1 VRARLVSMALG
12 LIAGWYFGQGREAGR
27 SNISTG
33 SIRDS
38 SEDRAALPE
47 GDQDPLSPTGGEPK
61 LTEGHSG
68 PEGAKRTRMRR
79 LIERLDHAR
88 VDEFPS
94 IWEETLAANEA
105 AWGRMEFP
113 MSAND
118 INYLIMHEWVSQDAD
133 GAWEYFQSI
142 TRAPADGS
150 GGKVETFMSA
160 WLAVDPDSA
169 TRQLTTSSWDELDG
183 GLRRALARHDPQ
195 LALAHWQENAEPGSA
210 VPATILGEIA
220 RSDPHAAFDLLVPAG
235 GGAPD
240 KRALAS
246 IIRGWPVDRLDELL
260 PRLSDHQT
268 QFPPTDLEAS
278 YRSIGGMLAKQGDL
292 RKSLDWILSQ
302 NDVDLRGKILHG
314 MLQQN
319 MPINHEAL
327 SRIAALPHEDLL
339 AFDNFKDVLGANM
352 DDRAKAWEWLQSLDP
367 EVREKALSS
376 GGISDFARS
385 WALIDL
391 DAAFGMVDAIA
402 EENTAARDD
411 LVEGLARASG
421 ERHPLEGLALASQ
434 LPAELREEFGQTL
447 AKRWSGYDPEGFLE
461 HLDSVPDGPQLEAL
475 QRGGFMAIAAQSP
488 ELAGDLL
495 LDLFATG
502 DERARHAGELV
513 DTWVFHDRPGAAAW
527 VAQLPD
533 ELHGAAAENLGDALS
548 KADPVAAAQAYL
560 SIRDPEARAAVLQQH
575 YTQLASVDHEAAREL
590 VRNTPMEASMRQEIL
605 DGIDANAKGE

>member
-1 VRARLVSMALG
+1 
-12 LIAGWYFGQGREAGR
+12 
-27 SNISTG
+27 
-33 SIRDS
+33 
-38 SEDRAALPE
+38 
-47 GDQDPLSPTGGEPK
+47 
-61 LTEGHSG
+61 
-68 PEGAKRTRMRR
+68 MRR
-79 LIERLDHAR
+79 LIERLDHAS
-88 VDEFPS
+88 VDEFPT
-94 IWEETLAANEA
+94 IWEETLAAQEVA
-105 AWGRMEFP
+105 RERMEFP

-118 INYLIMHEWVSQDAD
+118 IKYLIIHEWVSRDAN

-142 TRAPADGS
+142 MRAPADGS

-169 TRQLTTSSWDELDG
+169 TKQLTTSGWEELDG

-195 LALAHWQENAEPGSA
+195 LALAHWQEGAEPGSA

-235 GGAPD
+235 GGFPD

-268 QFPPTDLEAS
+268 QFPATDLGSS
-278 YRSIGGMLAKQGDL
+278 YRSIGGLLARQGDL
-292 RKSLDWILSQ
+292 QKSLDWILSQ

-319 MPINHEAL
+319 TPINHDAL
-327 SRIAALPHEDLL
+327 MRIAALPHEELL

-352 DDRAKAWEWLQSLDP
+352 DDRANAWEWLQSLDP
-367 EVREKALSS
+367 DVQAKALSS

-385 WALIDL
+385 WALVDL
-391 DAAFGMVDAIA
+391 DAAFGMIDAIS

-434 LPAELREEFGQTL
+434 LPPGLRAEFGQTL
-447 AKRWSGYDPEGFLE
+447 AKHWSGYDPEGFLE

-475 QRGGFMAIAAQSP
+475 QRGGFKAIAAQSP

-495 LDLFATG
+495 LDLFVAG
-502 DERARHAGELV
+502 DERALRAGELV
-513 DTWVFHDRPGAAAW
+513 DTWVLHDRRGAAAW

-533 ELHGAAAENLGDALS
+533 ELHGAAAEDLGDSLG
-548 KADPVAAAQAYL
+548 KVDPVAAAQAYL

-575 YTQLASVDHEAAREL
+575 YNQLASVDHGAAREL
-590 VRNTPMEASMRQEIL
+590 VRNTPMEPSVRQEIL
-605 DGIDANAKGE
+605 DRIDADANEE